1 MRANGWRL
9 ERTDAPD
16 FAEPIEAWR
25 VWRVVNGKHGYRL
38 GSVVKE
44 TVWRPGEAIVAD
56 CLRSRVSAWL
66 QRRLRRDHAA
76 PEKRCE
82 CGVYAAWLPY
92 VEPYLTDEPVSW
104 AGGAARVLGKV
115 SLWGVVIE
123 CERGFRASAA
133 YPSELY
139 VPADASLEGDH
150 RSEDIAMG
158 LAVYGTPVELLSAR
172 REEAVGVLQRREL
185 ASLATNDL

>member
-1 MRANGWRL
+1 M
-9 ERTDAPD
+9 
-16 FAEPIEAWR
+16 
-25 VWRVVNGKHGYRL
+25 WRVVNGTHGYRL

-44 TVWRPGEAIVAD
+44 TVWRPGEPIVAD
-56 CLRSRVSAWL
+56 CLRSKVSAWL
-66 QRRLRRDHAA
+66 QRRLRRDHTA

-123 CERGFRASAA
+123 CERGFRASLA

-139 VPADASLEGDH
+139 VPADASSLEGDH
-150 RSEDIAMG
+150 RSEDIALG
-158 LAVYGTPVELLSAR
+158 LGVYGIPVELLSAR

-185 ASLATNDL
+185 AALAANDP